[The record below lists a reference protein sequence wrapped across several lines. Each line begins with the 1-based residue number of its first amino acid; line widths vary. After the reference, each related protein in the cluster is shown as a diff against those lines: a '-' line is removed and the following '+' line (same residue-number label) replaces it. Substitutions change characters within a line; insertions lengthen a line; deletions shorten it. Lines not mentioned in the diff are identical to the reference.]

1 MALYS
6 YKNQEPTE
14 LPFRVLDADGNS
26 RTDLASLNNTELSD
40 LGFEPATKPTFDES
54 THYLVWDH
62 SSGYVV
68 TAYTA
73 DELDQKQRVVKSSKF
88 VNYEGFWTK
97 LNNGG
102 SNGGATE
109 FLKKL
114 RGAAITN
121 TEMSV
126 IYSEFMNL
134 ISEAKLGL
142 VNTSR
147 IQNYIQIIF
156 LKLSF
161 TDAEKTEFQNILDS
175 TCLNV
180 NHEMPDATF
189 LSTHTYNSTLN
200 EVVPPDDGNEG

>member
-88 VNYEGFWTK
+88 VKF
-97 LNNGG
+97 
-102 SNGGATE
+102 
-109 FLKKL
+109 
-114 RGAAITN
+114 
-121 TEMSV
+121 
-126 IYSEFMNL
+126 
-134 ISEAKLGL
+134 
-142 VNTSR
+142 
-147 IQNYIQIIF
+147 
-156 LKLSF
+156 
-161 TDAEKTEFQNILDS
+161 
-175 TCLNV
+175 
-180 NHEMPDATF
+180 
-189 LSTHTYNSTLN
+189 
-200 EVVPPDDGNEG
+200 

>member
-1 MALYS
+1 MFLKLHNVLS
-6 YKNQEPTE
+6 KNQLWCPKNI
-14 LPFRVLDADGNS
+14 L
-26 RTDLASLNNTELSD
+26 
-40 LGFEPATKPTFDES
+40 K
-54 THYLVWDH
+54 
-62 SSGYVV
+62 
-68 TAYTA
+68 
-73 DELDQKQRVVKSSKF
+73 KQGHQGRI
-88 VNYEGFWTK
+88 
-97 LNNGG
+97 
-102 SNGGATE
+102 
-109 FLKKL
+109 KKL

-126 IYSEFMNL
+126 IYSEFMNI

-147 IQNYIQIIF
+147 IQNYIEIIF

-175 TCLNV
+175 TYLNI
-180 NHEMPDATF
+180 NHTIPDATF